1 MRVEKPI
8 GRTSTA
14 RENEVSWFQESPAPS
29 LELIELA
36 KPTPD
41 AAIVDI
47 GGGASILVDT
57 LLKRGFGDVTV
68 LDLSEAALAAAKVRL
83 GDKAAPVQWVAADV
97 TRRSPSQS
105 FDIWHDRAAFIFLLI
120 PLIAPPTLLASLCN
134 QAGRLRH
141 HRDIRTRRPCEMQRL
156 THQPVRCREFRGS
169 ARQWF
174 PFGPHAAA

>member
-83 GDKAAPVQWVAADV
+83 GDKAAPGAVGRGGCHQMV
-97 TRRSPSQS
+97 P
-105 FDIWHDRAAFIFLLI
+105 
-120 PLIAPPTLLASLCN
+120 IA
-134 QAGRLRH
+134 
-141 HRDIRTRRPCEMQRL
+141 
-156 THQPVRCREFRGS
+156 EF
-169 ARQWF
+169 
-174 PFGPHAAA
+174 